1 MNDFKVLSEL
11 SAGGFAGSVG
21 VSIGYPLDLV
31 KVRLQ
36 TTPNITAWSC
46 FRQLIKVEGFNGL
59 YKGLSA
65 PLFAQFFMN
74 SLSFAGDSLAIKL
87 LEPKL
92 KKGDT
97 PNPMNTITAGAFGGF
112 VQCLVLVPSDLI
124 KVKMQIE
131 GMKSTKTYKSTLHC
145 LYSVIQNEGVGGLF
159 KGFTITA
166 LRETPS
172 FAVYFSVYKNSLSWL
187 KNTFEKN
194 NNDDNIIKGDVLNYS
209 LMPNS
214 PHPTAS
220 IMISGGLAGAISWT
234 AVYPF
239 DVVKT
244 YIQINSSSH
253 NSNSKQG
260 GVISTV
266 VSLYKEYGIRIFFR
280 GLGTTIIRA
289 FPVNAATFYV
299 YEVLKEILEI

>member
-1 MNDFKVLSEL
+1 MNDFKLVSEL
-11 SAGGFAGSVG
+11 SAGGLAGSVG

-46 FRQLIKVEGFNGL
+46 FRQLIKAEGFYGL

-74 SLSFAGDSLAIKL
+74 SLSFAGDSLAIKF

-92 KKGDT
+92 KKGDN
-97 PNPMNTITAGAFGGF
+97 PNPMNTIIAGAFGGF

-131 GMKSTKTYKSTLHC
+131 GMKSTKTYNSTLHC
-145 LYSVIQNEGVGGLF
+145 LYSVVQNEGISGLF

-172 FAVYFSVYKNSLSWL
+172 FAVYFSVYKNSLNWL
-187 KNTFEKN
+187 RNTFEKN

-220 IMISGGLAGAISWT
+220 IMISGGLAGATSWT

-239 DVVKT
+239 DVIKT
-244 YIQINSSSH
+244 YIQINSS
-253 NSNSKQG
+253 NSSKQG

-266 VSLYKEYGIRIFFR
+266 ITLYNAYGIRIFFR

>member
-1 MNDFKVLSEL
+1 MNDFKLISEL
-11 SAGGFAGSVG
+11 CAGGLAGIVG

-36 TTPNITAWSC
+36 TAQNITAWSC
-46 FRQLIKVEGFNGL
+46 FRQLLKAEGFYGL

-65 PLFAQFFMN
+65 PLLAQFFMN
-74 SLSFAGDSLAIKL
+74 SLSFAGDSLAIKF

-92 KKGDT
+92 KKGDS
-97 PNPMNTITAGAFGGF
+97 PSPMNTIFAGAFGGF

-131 GMKSTKTYKSTLHC
+131 GMQSTKTYNSTAHC
-145 LYSVIQNEGVGGLF
+145 LYSVVQKEGISGLY
-159 KGFTITA
+159 KGFLITA
-166 LRETPS
+166 LREAPS
-172 FAVYFSVYKNSLSWL
+172 FAIYFGVYKNSLTWM

-194 NNDDNIIKGDVLNYS
+194 NNSIDETLIKGDVLNYS

-220 IMISGGLAGAISWT
+220 IMLAGGLAGAASWT
-234 AVYPF
+234 AVYPV
-239 DVVKT
+239 DVIKT
-244 YIQINSSSH
+244 YVQIHSSS
-253 NSNSKQG
+253 SNSQG
-260 GVISTV
+260 GLISTV
-266 VSLYKEYGIRIFFR
+266 RALHKKYGIKIFFR

-299 YEVLKEILEI
+299 YETLKELLEL